1 MTVFPRLEGN
11 KSDLTLSMCDIF
23 EFIMVVLWIFV
34 DGRVFTFYIIIK
46 AYYMLRCV

>member
-1 MTVFPRLEGN
+1 MTVVPRLVGN

-34 DGRVFTFYIIIK
+34 DGREYLLFI
-46 AYYMLRCV
+46 LL